1 MLARHGDVG
10 AAEVGVRPLRAV
22 GGIHASVSTRMY
34 SMFMGMLFCILQ
46 ALAQVWHP
54 TQRSLLMAMAS
65 FVMVSPYAFFTS
77 TSVSENGMT
86 GPVMSS

>member
-1 MLARHGDVG
+1 
-10 AAEVGVRPLRAV
+10 
-22 GGIHASVSTRMY
+22 
-34 SMFMGMLFCILQ
+34 MFMGMLFCILQ

>member
-1 MLARHGDVG
+1 MR
-10 AAEVGVRPLRAV
+10 VRFGYSPTAPS
-22 GGIHASVSTRMY
+22 SVSAPSVRMRFQ
-34 SMFMGMLFCILQ
+34 SMPMGTLFCILQ